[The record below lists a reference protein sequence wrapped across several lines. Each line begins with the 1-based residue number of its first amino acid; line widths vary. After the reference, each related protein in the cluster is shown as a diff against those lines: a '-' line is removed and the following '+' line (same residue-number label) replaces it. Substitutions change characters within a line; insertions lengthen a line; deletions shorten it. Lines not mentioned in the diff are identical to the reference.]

1 MRCEEIEISGGLI
14 RQRMKYERFLKKRMN
29 TQPSHGPI
37 HHRSPARIFWRTVR
51 GMLPHK
57 LPRGA
62 AALNRLKS
70 FEGIPPP
77 YDHMKRVVI
86 PKALRVVRMEYT
98 RKHCKMA
105 EFAETVGWKYR
116 ENVEALEQKRKAESR
131 VFYEKKKK
139 LRDLR
144 RMATKEVDGNA

>member
-1 MRCEEIEISGGLI
+1 
-14 RQRMKYERFLKKRMN
+14 MN

-37 HHRSPARIFWRTVR
+37 HYRTPARIFWRTVR

-57 LPRGA
+57 TPRGA
-62 AALNRLKS
+62 AALNRLKT

-77 YDHMKRVVI
+77 YDRMKRVVI
-86 PKALRVVRMEYT
+86 PKALRVVRMDFS
-98 RKHCKMA
+98 RKHCKLA
-105 EFAETVGWKYR
+105 ELAEVVGWKYR
-116 ENVEALEQKRKAESR
+116 ENVAALEEKRKAESR

-144 RMATKEVDGNA
+144 RKAIKEVDGVA